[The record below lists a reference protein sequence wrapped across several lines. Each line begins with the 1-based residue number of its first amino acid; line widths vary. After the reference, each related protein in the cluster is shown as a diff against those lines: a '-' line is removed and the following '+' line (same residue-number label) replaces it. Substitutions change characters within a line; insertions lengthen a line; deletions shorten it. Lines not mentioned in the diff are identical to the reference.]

1 MYSKS
6 HNENQQING
15 HLYSVISKELRLMAA
30 NVQKLLSY
38 LNYMRTHKLI
48 SRLLIRE

>member
-15 HLYSVISKELRLMAA
+15 HYSVISKELRLMAA
-30 NVQKLLSY
+30 SVQKLLSY